1 MNTNKCYPSGD
12 DFTAAS
18 IRGDSILAAY
28 QKKVGPQATAAELI
42 ADVLAAV
49 RAEEWVALG
58 EARAEGEPTA
68 QITGPESVIEEAQA
82 SLEAWE
88 KQMHHE
94 AAAEYERSLGLE

>member
-1 MNTNKCYPSGD
+1 MKNQCFPAGD
-12 DFTAAS
+12 EFNPAS
-18 IRGDSILAAY
+18 IRGESILAMY
-28 QKKVGPQATAAELI
+28 QKKVGPGATVADLI

-49 RAEEWVALG
+49 QADSWVAIG

-68 QITGPESVIEEAQA
+68 NIDTPESVVEEAQA

-88 KQMHHE
+88 ARLHHE